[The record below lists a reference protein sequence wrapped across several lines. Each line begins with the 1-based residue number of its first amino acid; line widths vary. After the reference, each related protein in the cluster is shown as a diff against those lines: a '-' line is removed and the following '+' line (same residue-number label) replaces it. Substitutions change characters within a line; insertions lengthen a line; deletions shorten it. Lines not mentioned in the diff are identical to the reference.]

1 MKTTTFESPL
11 MVCIEEEC
19 GPQDL
24 FVWSS
29 AWSDTETETET
40 KDGDWNLQRG
50 STDSTDST
58 GEDETE
64 EDPVDEDLKKDIRW
78 VLFVTTFFAL
88 LYFII
93 FFLNNEMHSF
103 TSKIQFSAPF

>member
-11 MVCIEEEC
+11 MVCTKQKVTETETEEENVIEEER
-19 GPQDL
+19 GPEDL

-29 AWSDTETETET
+29 AWSDTETET
-40 KDGDWNLQRG
+40 KDGDWKLQRG
-50 STDSTDST
+50 STDSI

-64 EDPVDEDLKKDIRW
+64 EDPSDEDLEKDIRW

-88 LYFII
+88 LY
-93 FFLNNEMHSF
+93 S
-103 TSKIQFSAPF
+103 

>member
-11 MVCIEEEC
+11 MVCTKQKVTETETEEENVIEEEY
-19 GPQDL
+19 GPEDL

-29 AWSDTETETET
+29 AWSDTETET
-40 KDGDWNLQRG
+40 KDGDWKLQRG
-50 STDSTDST
+50 STDST

-64 EDPVDEDLKKDIRW
+64 EDPSDEDLEKDIRW

-88 LYFII
+88 LY
-93 FFLNNEMHSF
+93 S
-103 TSKIQFSAPF
+103 

>member
-1 MKTTTFESPL
+1 MKTITFESPL
-11 MVCIEEEC
+11 MVCTKQKVTETETEVENVIEEEY
-19 GPQDL
+19 GPEDL

-40 KDGDWNLQRG
+40 KDGDWKLQRG
-50 STDSTDST
+50 STDST

-64 EDPVDEDLKKDIRW
+64 EGPVDEDLEKDIRW

-88 LYFII
+88 LY
-93 FFLNNEMHSF
+93 S
-103 TSKIQFSAPF
+103 

>member
-11 MVCIEEEC
+11 MVCTKQKVTETETEEENVIEEEC
-19 GPQDL
+19 GPEDL

-29 AWSDTETETET
+29 AWSDTETET
-40 KDGDWNLQRG
+40 KDGDWKLQRG
-50 STDSTDST
+50 STDST

-64 EDPVDEDLKKDIRW
+64 EDPSDEDLEKDIRW

-88 LYFII
+88 LY
-93 FFLNNEMHSF
+93 S
-103 TSKIQFSAPF
+103 

>member
-1 MKTTTFESPL
+1 
-11 MVCIEEEC
+11 MVCTKQKVTETETEEENVIEEER
-19 GPQDL
+19 GSEDL

-40 KDGDWNLQRG
+40 KDGDWKLQRG
-50 STDSTDST
+50 STDST

-64 EDPVDEDLKKDIRW
+64 EDPVDEDLEKDIRW

-88 LYFII
+88 LY
-93 FFLNNEMHSF
+93 S
-103 TSKIQFSAPF
+103 

>member
-11 MVCIEEEC
+11 MVCTKQKVTETETEEENVIEEEC
-19 GPQDL
+19 GPEDL

-40 KDGDWNLQRG
+40 KDGDWKLQRG

-64 EDPVDEDLKKDIRW
+64 EDPADEDLEKDIRW

-88 LYFII
+88 LY
-93 FFLNNEMHSF
+93 S
-103 TSKIQFSAPF
+103 

>member
-1 MKTTTFESPL
+1 MKTTTFESPF
-11 MVCIEEEC
+11 MVCTKQKVTETETEEENVIEEEC

-29 AWSDTETETET
+29 TWSDTETET
-40 KDGDWNLQRG
+40 KDGDWKLQRG
-50 STDSTDST
+50 STDSI

-64 EDPVDEDLKKDIRW
+64 EDPSDEDLEKDIRW

-88 LYFII
+88 LY
-93 FFLNNEMHSF
+93 S
-103 TSKIQFSAPF
+103 

>member
-11 MVCIEEEC
+11 TVCTKQKVTETETEEENVIEEEY
-19 GPQDL
+19 GPEDL

-40 KDGDWNLQRG
+40 KDGDWKLQRG
-50 STDSTDST
+50 STDST

-64 EDPVDEDLKKDIRW
+64 EDPADEDLEKDIRW

-88 LYFII
+88 LY
-93 FFLNNEMHSF
+93 S
-103 TSKIQFSAPF
+103 

>member
-11 MVCIEEEC
+11 MVSTKQKVTETEEENVIEEER
-19 GPQDL
+19 GPEDL

-29 AWSDTETETET
+29 AWSDTETET
-40 KDGDWNLQRG
+40 KDGDWKLQRG
-50 STDSTDST
+50 STDST

-64 EDPVDEDLKKDIRW
+64 EDPSDEDLEKDIRW

-88 LYFII
+88 LY
-93 FFLNNEMHSF
+93 S
-103 TSKIQFSAPF
+103 

>member
-11 MVCIEEEC
+11 MVCTKQKVTETETEEENVIEEEC
-19 GPQDL
+19 GPEDL

-29 AWSDTETETET
+29 AWSDTETET
-40 KDGDWNLQRG
+40 KDGDWKLQRG
-50 STDSTDST
+50 STDSI

-64 EDPVDEDLKKDIRW
+64 EDPSDEDLEKDIRW

-88 LYFII
+88 LY
-93 FFLNNEMHSF
+93 S
-103 TSKIQFSAPF
+103 

>member
-11 MVCIEEEC
+11 MVCTKQKVTETETEEENVIEEER
-19 GPQDL
+19 GPEDL

-40 KDGDWNLQRG
+40 ETKDGDWKLQRG
-50 STDSTDST
+50 STDST

-64 EDPVDEDLKKDIRW
+64 EDPSDEDLEKGIRW

-88 LYFII
+88 LY
-93 FFLNNEMHSF
+93 S
-103 TSKIQFSAPF
+103 

>member
-11 MVCIEEEC
+11 MVCTKQKVTETETEEENFIEEER
-19 GPQDL
+19 GPEDL

-29 AWSDTETETET
+29 AWSDTETET

-50 STDSTDST
+50 STDST

-64 EDPVDEDLKKDIRW
+64 EDPADEDLEKDIRW

-88 LYFII
+88 LY
-93 FFLNNEMHSF
+93 S
-103 TSKIQFSAPF
+103 

>member
-11 MVCIEEEC
+11 MVCTKQKVTETETEEENVIEEER
-19 GPQDL
+19 GPEDL

-29 AWSDTETETET
+29 AWSDTETET
-40 KDGDWNLQRG
+40 KDGDWKLQRG
-50 STDSTDST
+50 STDST

-64 EDPVDEDLKKDIRW
+64 EDPADEDLEKDIRW

-88 LYFII
+88 LY
-93 FFLNNEMHSF
+93 S
-103 TSKIQFSAPF
+103 

>member
-11 MVCIEEEC
+11 MVCTKQKVTETETEEENFIEEEC
-19 GPQDL
+19 GPEDL

-29 AWSDTETETET
+29 AWSDTETET
-40 KDGDWNLQRG
+40 KDGDWKLQRG
-50 STDSTDST
+50 STDST

-64 EDPVDEDLKKDIRW
+64 EDPSDEDLEKDIRW

-88 LYFII
+88 LY
-93 FFLNNEMHSF
+93 S
-103 TSKIQFSAPF
+103 

>member
-11 MVCIEEEC
+11 MVCTKQKVTETETEEENVIEEER
-19 GPQDL
+19 GPEDL

-29 AWSDTETETET
+29 AWSDTETET
-40 KDGDWNLQRG
+40 KDGDWKLQRG
-50 STDSTDST
+50 STDST

-64 EDPVDEDLKKDIRW
+64 EDPSDEDLEKDIRW

-88 LYFII
+88 LY
-93 FFLNNEMHSF
+93 S
-103 TSKIQFSAPF
+103 